1 MGALAV
7 AIVAALA
14 GALGLGFAAAHL
26 STRLSADRRAR
37 IARGC
42 VVLLSGLAGAEIAT
56 QLVELVRELEANHAT
71 APASISS
78 SLRAGLDAVDI
89 AVAFREILFAGG
101 LLIGLAAV
109 VGFAAMRRYR
119 VPLDSA

>member
-1 MGALAV
+1 VGALVV

-14 GALGLGFAAAHL
+14 GALGLGLAAAHL
-26 STRLSADRRAR
+26 SSRLNADWRAR
-37 IARGC
+37 VARRC

-56 QLVELVRELEANHAT
+56 QLVELVRELEANHA
-71 APASISS
+71 AVSGSIGS

-89 AVAFREILFAGG
+89 AVAFREVLFAGG

-109 VGFAAMRRYR
+109 VGLAAMRRYR
-119 VPLDSA
+119 VACD